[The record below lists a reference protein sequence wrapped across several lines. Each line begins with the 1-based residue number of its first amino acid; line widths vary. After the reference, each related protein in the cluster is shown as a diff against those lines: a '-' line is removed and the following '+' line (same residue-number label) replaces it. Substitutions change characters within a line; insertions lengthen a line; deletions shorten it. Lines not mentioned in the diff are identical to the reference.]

1 MRIVQAV
8 RRGASL
14 RSAARRFK
22 VHLRTVQRWIER
34 AGDQRLSRADLRTRS
49 SGPRTAANRTPR
61 RTEQRILALRRELKE
76 QSALGEYGAR
86 AIRQALIDENA
97 RDIPC
102 VRTIGRILSRHGVLD
117 GNRRVRRPPPPRGW
131 YLPDLAAGEV
141 ELDSFDI
148 VEDLVIQGGV
158 PVNVLNGISLYGG
171 LCASWPEPQ
180 ITAKIV
186 VERLVEHWRRFG
198 LPAYCQFDNGTVFQ
212 GAHQW
217 PDSFGRVTRLC
228 LSLGVTPVFAP
239 PRETGFQAAI
249 EGYNGRWQSKVWR
262 RFAHPDRDAL
272 RWRSDAFV
280 AAAHARGAARID
292 AAPQRRPMPV
302 GWTFDLQTPLKG
314 TAIFIR
320 RTNENGCVHLL
331 GHQFPVSGDWP
342 HRLVR
347 SEVDLTR
354 GAIRF
359 HALRRRE
366 PRQQPLL
373 KEQPY
378 ATPNKRFNDR
388 R

>member
-61 RTEQRILALRRELKE
+61 RAEQRILALRRELKE
-76 QSALGEYGAR
+76 QSALGEYGAL

-158 PVNVLNGISLYGG
+158 P
-171 LCASWPEPQ
+171 
-180 ITAKIV
+180 
-186 VERLVEHWRRFG
+186 
-198 LPAYCQFDNGTVFQ
+198 
-212 GAHQW
+212 
-217 PDSFGRVTRLC
+217 
-228 LSLGVTPVFAP
+228 
-239 PRETGFQAAI
+239 
-249 EGYNGRWQSKVWR
+249 
-262 RFAHPDRDAL
+262 
-272 RWRSDAFV
+272 
-280 AAAHARGAARID
+280 
-292 AAPQRRPMPV
+292 
-302 GWTFDLQTPLKG
+302 
-314 TAIFIR
+314 
-320 RTNENGCVHLL
+320 
-331 GHQFPVSGDWP
+331 
-342 HRLVR
+342 
-347 SEVDLTR
+347 
-354 GAIRF
+354 
-359 HALRRRE
+359 
-366 PRQQPLL
+366 
-373 KEQPY
+373 
-378 ATPNKRFNDR
+378 
-388 R
+388 